1 MTCPLFAATMLST
14 MPRLSANLSFLWP
27 DLPVLE
33 RFAAARRAGFGA
45 VEMLFPYDQGLPVL
59 SELLDGHGL
68 QMALINAPCGDW
80 SRGERGFAA
89 QAGQDAAFRR
99 SIDQA
104 LEAADAL
111 DVGCIHVMS
120 GYVQSAAQISNDPQE
135 QVLMRNL
142 QWAGDQARAAGRRIS
157 IEPLNAV
164 DMPGYFLSNID
175 QALRILDEL
184 NHPSVGLQFDFYH
197 QQRSRGEILLS
208 LDRARSRLFHV
219 QIAGAP
225 DRREPDRGELNH
237 LRVLG
242 HLDQIGYPGFVGCE
256 YRPSQDTDSGLAWA
270 KPYLQGVT

>member
-1 MTCPLFAATMLST
+1 MLST

-33 RFAAARRAGFGA
+33 RFAAARRAGFDA
-45 VEMLFPYDQGLPVL
+45 VELLFPYDQSLAVL

-68 QMALINAPCGDW
+68 QMVLINAPAGDW
-80 SRGERGFAA
+80 SRGDRGFAA
-89 QAGQDAAFRR
+89 QPGQEAAFRL
-99 SIDQA
+99 SIHQA
-104 LEAADAL
+104 LEVADAL

-120 GYVQSAAQISNDPQE
+120 GHMKSGGEALSESQE

-164 DMPGYFLSNID
+164 DMPGYFLSHID
-175 QALRILDEL
+175 QALRILDDL

-197 QQRSRGEILLS
+197 QQRSRGEIMLS

-242 HLDQIGYPGFVGCE
+242 HLDQIGYSGFVGCE